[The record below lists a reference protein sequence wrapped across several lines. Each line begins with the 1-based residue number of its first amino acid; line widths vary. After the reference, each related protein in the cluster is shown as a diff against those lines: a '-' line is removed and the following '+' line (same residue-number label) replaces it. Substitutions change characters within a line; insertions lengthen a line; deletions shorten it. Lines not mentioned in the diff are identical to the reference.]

1 MVKIKVDYAQVTM
14 DFNDRWVVMVSDEQG
29 REYSRSD
36 VNFIE
41 HDNAVAFRDRITERG
56 YLNAELWDC
65 RTPTA
70 LRLGSQMAWSNAQL
84 RMSVTVSYNRSK

>member
-14 DFNDRWVVMVSDEQG
+14 DFGDRWVVMVSDEQG

-41 HDNAVAFRDRITERG
+41 HDNAVAFRDRIKERG

-65 RTPTA
+65 RVPYGTE
-70 LRLGSQMAWSNAQL
+70 AWLSDGMEQ
-84 RMSVTVSYNRSK
+84 RTIEDERHGFI